1 MKKQSTT
8 KSVKSTIQDDI
19 ATYLDYCKNVR
30 DFTRSTITLKAWSL
44 RNFVEVTGVHQTS
57 GITNEAVDC
66 FISEL
71 LKRGE
76 CSTSVNTVVD
86 VILVFAKWAKEMAPA
101 APPLKRALVKK
112 VKGAPARARVFYT
125 REEIEEVLDSVE
137 DEQLWLLIAI
147 GFDTGMRVSEL
158 ANLKTSEIH
167 GARLNFL
174 GKGRKRREVWVSERT
189 CARLHEWLEKIG
201 PREFVWDNG
210 WGWPMTV
217 ESIREHMKVAFKE
230 AGHFDFHPHALRHS
244 FATDIQRRGA
254 DIMEIKEMMGH
265 SDVSTT
271 QRYLH
276 GFDGKMRGLFAKY
289 RDPKIAQ
296 LQG

>member
-1 MKKQSTT
+1 MKKQSNANN
-8 KSVKSTIQDDI
+8 VKSTIQDDI
-19 ATYLDYCKNVR
+19 ANYLDWCKNVR
-30 DFTRSTITLKAWSL
+30 GFSSVTIESKMYTLRSFTRATDVQRT
-44 RNFVEVTGVHQTS
+44 
-57 GITNEAVDC
+57 
-66 FISEL
+66 SEL
-71 LKRGE
+71 TNDSVNCYISKALERGG
-76 CSTSVNTVVD
+76 CPTSVNTSVS
-86 VILVFAKWAKEMAPA
+86 VIVSFAKWAKEMAPA

-112 VKGAPARARVFYT
+112 VKGAPTRARIFYT

-158 ANLKTSEIH
+158 ANLKVSEIN

-210 WGWPMTV
+210 WGRPLTAETV
-217 ESIREHMKVAFKE
+217 REHMKSAFRK
-230 AGHFDFHPHALRHS
+230 AGHDDFHPHVLRHS

-254 DIMEIKEMMGH
+254 DILEIKEMMGH

-271 QRYLH
+271 QRYMH
-276 GFDGKMRGLFAKY
+276 GFDGQMRSLFAKY